1 MGREAA
7 MSRTISWSTR
17 VDAYLAYRRS
27 LGFSLMPESFYLPQ
41 FARFAQEKHAPRIT
55 TQLAID
61 WACTSKGQRPFTHA
75 NRIMR
80 LRGFAKYCQ
89 RFDTAGE
96 IPPLGLFGRTKRR
109 LVPHIFSEQE
119 ITDLLAATGD
129 LRPRDGLRALTYRAV
144 FGLLASCGLRIGEV
158 THLTR
163 ADVDL
168 DCGVLSIRGAKRHKS
183 RFVPMHSSTVAA
195 LKIYA
200 RERDRRVLSPQKD
213 HFFLLENGKPPS
225 RPRICCTLQGLA
237 NDLGWKP
244 RGDYAH
250 HRVQDFRHTFIVRN
264 IQRALQAGKDADR
277 VVLALS
283 TYVGHNHVADTYWYV
298 TGIPEL
304 MAIAGKRFENCSR
317 VMP

>member
-1 MGREAA
+1 VGREAE
-7 MSRTISWSTR
+7 MSRTASWGTR

-41 FARFAQEKHAPRIT
+41 FARFAEEQHAPRIT
-55 TQLAID
+55 AQLAID
-61 WACTSKGQRPFTHA
+61 WVCTSKRQSPITQA

-89 RFDTAGE
+89 KFDSATE

-109 LVPHIFSEQE
+109 LVPHIFSKKE
-119 ITDLLAATGD
+119 ITDLLGATD
-129 LRPRDGLRALTYRAV
+129 NLRPRDGLRPLTYRAV
-144 FGLLASCGLRIGEV
+144 FALLASCGLRIGEV
-158 THLTR
+158 TRLTR

-168 DCGVLSIRGAKRHKS
+168 DCGVLSICGTKRHKS
-183 RFVPMHSSTVAA
+183 RFVPMHWSTVGA

-200 RERDRRVLSPQKD
+200 QERDRRVLSPQSD
-213 HFFLLENGKPPS
+213 HFFLLDNGRTPS
-225 RPRICCTLQGLA
+225 RPRVCCTLQSLA

-244 RGDYAH
+244 RGDYAQ

-264 IQRALQAGKDADR
+264 IQRALQAGLDANR

-304 MAIAGKRFENCSR
+304 MAIAGKRFKNYSR

>member
-1 MGREAA
+1 MNET
-7 MSRTISWSTR
+7 SSWGDR
-17 VDAYLAYRRS
+17 VDAYLTYRRS

-41 FARFAQEKHAPRIT
+41 FASFAEQQRAPRLT
-55 TQLAID
+55 AQLAID
-61 WACTSKGQRPFTHA
+61 WACTSKRQSPITRA

-89 RFDTAGE
+89 KFDSAVE

-109 LVPHIFSEQE
+109 LVPHIFTEQE
-119 ITDLLAATGD
+119 ITDLLDATSE
-129 LRPRDGLRALTYRAV
+129 LRPRDGLRPLTYGAV
-144 FGLLASCGLRIGEV
+144 FALLASCGLRIGEV
-158 THLTR
+158 TRLTR

-168 DCGVLSIRGAKRHKS
+168 DSGVLSICGTKRHKS
-183 RFVPMHSSTVAA
+183 RFVPMHSSTAGSLGV
-195 LKIYA
+195 YA
-200 RERDRRVLSPQKD
+200 QERDRRVLSPQSD
-213 HFFLLENGKPPS
+213 HFFLLDNGKPPS
-225 RPRICCTLQGLA
+225 RPRICCTLHGLA

-250 HRVQDFRHTFIVRN
+250 HRVQDFRHTFIVSN
-264 IQRALQAGKDADR
+264 ILRALQAGLDVDR

-304 MAIAGKRFENCSR
+304 MEIAGKRFENYSE
-317 VMP
+317 VMA

>member
-1 MGREAA
+1 MNGT
-7 MSRTISWSTR
+7 SSWRAR

-27 LGFSLMPESFYLPQ
+27 LGYSLTPECFYLPH
-41 FARFAQEKHAPRIT
+41 FASFAEQHRATRLT
-55 TQLAID
+55 AQLAID
-61 WACTSKGQRPFTHA
+61 WACTSKRQNPITRA

-89 RFDTAGE
+89 KFDSAVE

-109 LVPHIFSEQE
+109 LVPHIFRDQE
-119 ITDLLAATGD
+119 ITDLLDATSK
-129 LRPRDGLRALTYRAV
+129 LRPCNGLRPLTYRAI

-158 THLTR
+158 TRLTR

-168 DCGVLSIRGAKRHKS
+168 DCGVLSICDTKRHKS
-183 RFVPMHSSTVAA
+183 RFVPMHSSTAGA
-195 LKIYA
+195 LGDYA
-200 RERDRRVLSPQKD
+200 QERDRRVVSPQSD
-213 HFFLLENGKPPS
+213 HFFLLDNGKPPS
-225 RPRICCTLQGLA
+225 RPRICCTLHGLA

-250 HRVQDFRHTFIVRN
+250 HRVQDFRHTFIVSN
-264 IQRALQAGKDADR
+264 ILRALQAGLDVDR

-283 TYVGHNHVADTYWYV
+283 TYVGHDHVADTYWYV

-304 MAIAGKRFENCSR
+304 MEIAGKRFENYSE